1 MGDSTLLGDVS
12 MSFIIGA
19 YASAPSLFSNDQIQE
34 EIFYELLKERLKSI
48 KGLEIPFNGENIHN
62 FGNDFLIRLLE
73 DEWSNVITA
82 VPASFMNLKTNKH
95 FGLASDNKDGRDL
108 ALSCHEKLNDI
119 VKEINDKKGKS
130 CISHIQLCSSPS
142 FPLKDVSSSENSLL
156 SSLEKITTWD
166 WDGAS
171 LVLEHCDSQ
180 SVDGSYQKGFMS
192 IEAELRIVDYLQES
206 GLGMVLNWGRSVLEG
221 RSPSTILDHIDLC
234 QQKGCLKG
242 FIFSGTSK
250 NDPSYGS
257 WEDQHMPFFRE
268 ASKIKGLE
276 NSLLNEE
283 NANLTLDRLNKEALS
298 YIGFKLQLLPQE
310 EVSVEDRV
318 EINFDAQEILQ
329 NKY

>member
-1 MGDSTLLGDVS
+1 MQALRKKRKKQTGENMD
-12 MSFIIGA
+12 IINKR
-19 YASAPSLFSNDQIQE
+19 YM
-34 EIFYELLKERLKSI
+34 
-48 KGLEIPFNGENIHN
+48 NGE
-62 FGNDFLIRLLE
+62 
-73 DEWSNVITA
+73 
-82 VPASFMNLKTNKH
+82 
-95 FGLASDNKDGRDL
+95 LAPDTPKAPNEPMAIDPNAKVMQGAMSGDG
-108 ALSCHEKLNDI
+108 
-119 VKEINDKKGKS
+119 NDKKGKS